1 MIIDIMCNK
10 FVNSCVSWDLDDNV
24 DLDSY
29 TEKSRSTAVHKN
41 TNTSKDS
48 NISLSNKVRVHENF
62 EQLVYSLISVDKLH
76 SALLLYKSR
85 LSEAI
90 RLIVRTCVLEY
101 LSVFDPTVAVELME
115 DSSSGTDSDT
125 PFAIRVKSMSN
136 ENFLS
141 CLSMCFEN
149 LLLALQRCESV
160 YNFIS
165 SAVEVKYS
173 KSELNTT
180 TTLDASKISSSSSN
194 SNSNS
199 SNSNSSSNND
209 LSSASKS
216 EALEVTLSLN
226 KSCKTS
232 CCELA
237 QRSLSQLI
245 SLRKEANSKLQ
256 ADKMKY
262 LWEISLQFITSM

>member
-29 TEKSRSTAVHKN
+29 TEKSGSAAVNTNTN

-48 NISLSNKVRVHENF
+48 NSSLSNKVRVHENF

-173 KSELNTT
+173 KSELNATT
-180 TTLDASKISSSSSN
+180 TTPQALVDASKISSSS
-194 SNSNS
+194 NSNS
-199 SNSNSSSNND
+199 SD
-209 LSSASKS
+209 LS
-216 EALEVTLSLN
+216 
-226 KSCKTS
+226 
-232 CCELA
+232 
-237 QRSLSQLI
+237 LI
-245 SLRKEANSKLQ
+245 H
-256 ADKMKY
+256 
-262 LWEISLQFITSM
+262 I